1 MSADYFGRAVV
12 ENWPLLLE
20 GYAMTAVISLLAML
34 LSLVLGT
41 AVAGL
46 RTSSVRPLRWLA
58 AAYVECFR
66 NTPLLIQLYFYFFGL
81 TRLGLRLTAFQAG
94 VTALAVYTAAYVAEV
109 VRSGILSVD
118 RGQRDAARALGLS
131 YLQTQRF
138 VVLPQALRT
147 VLPPL
152 GNLGI
157 ALVKNS
163 ALVSSI
169 ALADLL
175 YVSDL
180 IQSRTFRTFEVFTA
194 VVVLYLS
201 LTLPLALIVSRLE
214 RRLVVRR

>member
-1 MSADYFGRAVV
+1 MATDYFGRAVV

-20 GYAMTAVISLLAML
+20 GYAMTAVVSLLAML

-41 AVAGL
+41 AIAGL

-58 AAYVECFR
+58 AGYVECFR

-94 VTALAVYTAAYVAEV
+94 VAALAIYTAAYVAEV

-201 LTLPLALIVSRLE
+201 LTLPLALLVSRLE

>member
-1 MSADYFGRAVV
+1 
-12 ENWPLLLE
+12 
-20 GYAMTAVISLLAML
+20 
-34 LSLVLGT
+34 
-41 AVAGL
+41 
-46 RTSSVRPLRWLA
+46 
-58 AAYVECFR
+58 
-66 NTPLLIQLYFYFFGL
+66 
-81 TRLGLRLTAFQAG
+81 
-94 VTALAVYTAAYVAEV
+94 
-109 VRSGILSVD
+109 
-118 RGQRDAARALGLS
+118 
-131 YLQTQRF
+131 
-138 VVLPQALRT
+138 

-157 ALVKNS
+157 ALIKNS

-201 LTLPLALIVSRLE
+201 LTLPLALLVSRLE